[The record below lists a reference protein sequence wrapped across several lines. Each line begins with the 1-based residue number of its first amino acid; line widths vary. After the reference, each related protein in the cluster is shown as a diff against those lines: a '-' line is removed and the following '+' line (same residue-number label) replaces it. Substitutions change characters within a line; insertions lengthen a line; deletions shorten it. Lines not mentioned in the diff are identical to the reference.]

1 MKQFI
6 TFDDIVTI
14 NNEFPTI
21 LAPVFILQA
30 KMMDRYMGELWWRSK
45 VKITRNKRVAVLAVP
60 TSVNVYTMR

>member
-30 KMMDRYMGELWWRSK
+30 KMMDGYMGELWWRSK